1 MQYLSATRLNQIFIR
16 FTRKMNQT
24 QAQRARSTAED
35 LAKKLSL
42 EKKLDKEMRTFFSRI
57 SKAASFEYISTGNII
72 NASDFQLELKE
83 LLAKHYRRV
92 FREFSGSADSISKS
106 LFNREL
112 KQDAS
117 QEVINSNRDEYIEQ
131 HSNEQ
136 SQIITETNQR
146 EIDAAFAAASVAAL
160 ASVQQRV
167 DSGDISATIDNSEVA
182 RQAQASI
189 KSRGDGRSGGIALTE
204 TQAPAEKSKEIE
216 AAALAAALLLAGEPV
231 NIKKVWVTVGDN
243 RVRMSHV
250 LADGQVQNSGDPFIV
265 QGQRLMQPGDTSLG
279 ATADNVINCRCSAQY
294 LA

>member
-1 MQYLSATRLNQIFIR
+1 MMLFLATQLNQTSTE
-16 FTRKMNQT
+16 FTRRMNQT
-24 QAQRARSTAED
+24 QAQRARSTAVD
-35 LAKKLSL
+35 LAKKLLL
-42 EKKLDKEMRTFFSRI
+42 EKKLDKEMRAFFSRI
-57 SKAASFEYISTGNII
+57 SKAASSEYRATGNII

-92 FREFSGSADSISKS
+92 FREFSGSADDIAKS
-106 LFNREL
+106 LFAREL

-131 HSNEQ
+131 HSSEQ

-160 ASVQQRV
+160 ASVQQRIEA
-167 DSGDISATIDNSEVA
+167 GEAGATVDNSEVA
-182 RQAQASI
+182 RQAQASV
-189 KSRGDGRSGGIALTE
+189 KSRGDGRSSGIALTE

-216 AAALAAALLLAGEPV
+216 AAALATALFLAGEPV
-231 NIKKVWVTVGDN
+231 NIKKVWVTVGDS
-243 RVRMSHV
+243 RVRASHV
-250 LADGQVQNSGDPFIV
+250 QADGQVQNSGDPFIV

-279 ATADNVINCRCSAQY
+279 ATADNIINCRCSAQY